1 MKKFVLA
8 LGAVAML
15 GMSACDSGSSS
26 SSNGSDSFGD
36 SLSVAFGVAQGG
48 QFAQMIENNF
58 TEEQKA
64 KFNKDSFLRGF
75 KQVLMADTADMAYLQ
90 GLSTGMQMIQ
100 SIMAWE
106 QQGEISVNRNKL
118 YSEFAKS
125 FKGTVNDEKISAD
138 AAELQTLFNQLQVRM
153 QSIMAERQ
161 QEAAAKAAAEAE
173 ENTQKGEAYMTDLKA
188 KDNSIKTTES
198 GLSYKVIKQ
207 GTGALPKS
215 DDEVKVI
222 YKGNLI
228 DGTEFDSSNGEA
240 VVFGLQQVVPGFR
253 EGLEMMNP
261 GSKYIL
267 YIPASL
273 AYGNQPAGSIPPGS
287 TLIFEVEVTD
297 FNK

>member
-15 GMSACDSGSSS
+15 GMTACNSGSSS

-58 TEEQKA
+58 TDEQKA

-90 GLSTGMQMIQ
+90 GISTGMQMIQ

-106 QQGEISVNRNKL
+106 QQGEISVNRNQL

-125 FKGTVNDEKISAD
+125 FKGTINDEKIAAD

-153 QSIMAERQ
+153 QTIMAERQ
-161 QEAAAKAAAEAE
+161 QAAAAKANAEAE
-173 ENTQKGEAYMTDLKA
+173 ENTQKGEAYVADLKA
-188 KDNSIKTTES
+188 KDSSIKTTES

-207 GTGALPKS
+207 GTGDLPKG

-228 DGTEFDSSNGEA
+228 DGTEFDSSKGEA

-287 TLIFEVEVTD
+287 TLVFEVEVTD

>member
-15 GMSACDSGSSS
+15 GMTACDSSSSS

-90 GLSTGMQMIQ
+90 GISTGMQMIQ

-106 QQGEISVNRNKL
+106 QQGEISVNRNQL

-125 FKGTVNDEKISAD
+125 FKGTINDEKIAAD

-153 QSIMAERQ
+153 QTIMSERQ
-161 QEAAAKAAAEAE
+161 QEAAAKANADAE
-173 ENTQKGEAYMTDLKA
+173 ENTQKGEAYMADLKA
-188 KDNSIKTTES
+188 KDSSIKTTES

-207 GTGALPKS
+207 GTGALPTA

-240 VVFGLQQVVPGFR
+240 VVFGLKQVVPGFR

-297 FNK
+297 FNN

>member
-228 DGTEFDSSNGEA
+228 DSTEFDSSNGEA